1 MLFPWRLTA
10 AVTTAST
17 VVSTVAA
24 VRERRNRQRVEAA
37 AQLLKRNMTSEL
49 RLAAA
54 VQLRI
59 ETELEATRAKRA
71 VAQAYGESMEDAYE
85 REQDRRRK
93 ELSAMEAEARNTH
106 KKLLDE
112 LGILPEETRQARPPT
127 DFEIRG
133 AEVDG

>member
-93 ELSAMEAEARNTH
+93 ELSDMETF
-106 KKLLDE
+106 L
-112 LGILPEETRQARPPT
+112 
-127 DFEIRG
+127 
-133 AEVDG
+133 

>member
-54 VQLRI
+54 VQLRAHW
-59 ETELEATRAKRA
+59 LQ
-71 VAQAYGESMEDAYE
+71 VLWLWLQS
-85 REQDRRRK
+85 
-93 ELSAMEAEARNTH
+93 
-106 KKLLDE
+106 
-112 LGILPEETRQARPPT
+112 
-127 DFEIRG
+127 
-133 AEVDG
+133 

>member
-93 ELSAMEAEARNTH
+93 ELSAMEAEARDNASAYE
-106 KKLLDE
+106 KRLRE
-112 LGILPEETRQARPPT
+112 LQEAFEGEQARGPLP
-127 DFEIRG
+127 
-133 AEVDG
+133 